1 MINNVKKVCLTIV
14 TENQRTKRSA
24 EILAE
29 ILVQKLGNDSKTVKI
44 EKYYKFD
51 NSFKIELEFDII
63 EIDKAK
69 INNYLISSANLIASP
84 WLLYYDSLEQIIELI
99 YNKNENSRIKDLH
112 FNVIKW
118 GHWQVID

>member
-69 INNYLISSANLIASP
+69 INNCLISSANLIASP
-84 WLLYYDSLEQIIELI
+84 WLLYYDSLEQIIKLI

-118 GHWQVID
+118 GHCFIID